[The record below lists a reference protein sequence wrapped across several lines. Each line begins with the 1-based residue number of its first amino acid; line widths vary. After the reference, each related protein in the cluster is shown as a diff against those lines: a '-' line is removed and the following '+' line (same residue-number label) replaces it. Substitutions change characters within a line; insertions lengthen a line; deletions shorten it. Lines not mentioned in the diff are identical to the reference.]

1 MKKCHVCHLERCV
14 KFAFHRNVLFTF
26 DIYGLHAQN
35 THNACHLWSA
45 DCSCANAVAIF
56 RYYRVVDAIFVF
68 METYIVLWSW
78 QNAAKS
84 TFGVFFPSDMSVC
97 IVMYVCVC
105 TTDAARMHSW
115 LHVKVSFQALWT
127 LVALVHAHRQYTKD
141 THVCARVY
149 VYTMCIYIYTHT
161 HIISE
166 LQFFF
171 FVIIFSRFSFDRN
184 IKCVIYENVRN

>member
-1 MKKCHVCHLERCV
+1 MVCMPRIPTMPVICDQLI
-14 KFAFHRNVLFTF
+14 A
-26 DIYGLHAQN
+26 A
-35 THNACHLWSA
+35 
-45 DCSCANAVAIF
+45 AVAIF

-68 METYIVLWSW
+68 METYTVLWSW

-97 IVMYVCVC
+97 IVMYVCMWCVC
-105 TTDAARMHSW
+105 TADAAGMHSW

-141 THVCARVY
+141 THACAHVC

-166 LQFFF
+166 LQFFFFF

-184 IKCVIYENVRN
+184 IKCVIYENVCN